1 MAESGPDVEETVV
14 EEATH
19 LDEQLDA
26 NTIEEG
32 VEAEPEESTPHSDP
46 GSGDGSQDGGS
57 GVEEALRAW
66 EAGGH
71 APEELDEDDQ
81 VRPVRFGQL
90 EETEAPPAKP
100 RVSRLNNVYIDIIV
114 ELGRKEMTVR
124 ELTNLKEQEVVELDK
139 LAGESF
145 DILVNDRPFAEGEIV
160 VITDMMAVRLT
171 KMVEN
176 AAVEDEFE

>member
-1 MAESGPDVEETVV
+1 M

-26 NTIEEG
+26 DPIEEVG
-32 VEAEPEESTPHSDP
+32 IAEPQESPFPSDS
-46 GSGDGSQDGGS
+46 GSGDGGSQDGGS

-71 APEELDEDDQ
+71 ATEELDEDDQ

-90 EETEAPPAKP
+90 EETEPPPTKP

-124 ELTNLKEQEVVELDK
+124 ELTNLKEQEVIELDK

-176 AAVEDEFE
+176 ASAEDEFE